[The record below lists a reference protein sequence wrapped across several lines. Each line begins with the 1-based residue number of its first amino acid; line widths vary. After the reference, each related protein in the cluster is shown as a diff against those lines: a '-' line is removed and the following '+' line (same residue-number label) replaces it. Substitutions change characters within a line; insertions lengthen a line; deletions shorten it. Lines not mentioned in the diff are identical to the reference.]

1 MTRYG
6 QGITAYERGVYSVQK
21 CMKMAFVRIVH
32 PEPECAS
39 DETVECAAKGKF
51 LIESFLI

>member
-32 PEPECAS
+32 PETECAS